1 MNVTHIIDELREKY
15 KDHEDYYTRVEIL
28 NDIKLNKKKSLW
40 YDIDISIVDG
50 VDDFFGIS
58 PFFIFVEKGLIVSL
72 PDEEFIESNCHPSF
86 KPFEKTRRGTYGGL
100 YCKHYIVHSLIP
112 QIKKTFF
119 SSSFNFKKIKSEYSK
134 SFDLNFF
141 NENKRSPIGK
151 FKYNNRGKYET
162 NVLFYS
168 FLLNSE
174 NENVLFPSHGIHGFH
189 SNRGMY
195 INELKYDDDK
205 KKFIYKVLTNYDFE
219 NFKIF
224 KPRIEGT
231 TKYELSK
238 FSVEDLTNKSFK
250 SSEFWKDFINEC
262 KEEFELKT
270 QSKEQSILYNKNE
283 LVSSID
289 DFILSF
295 DSDQNNK
302 IDIFEQ
308 DTGFNKLL
316 KKHQNKIIEIDK
328 NFIQNLIRL
337 DNYITKK
344 KSNTIKLFNL
354 IKRQL
359 KGYKKIELKSFE
371 NDKEKELKEE
381 IRFFKFSFEQSIQT
395 YRLLVLHSLSMIT
408 SIVKED
414 MITFY
419 KIYEELDKLG
429 IFNSSHENEV
439 EDRMKTIQSELNELI
454 NSTYDME
461 RNIVKRLDKLTYV
474 TENSFKKLNKSV
486 TTELKDINSTLKF
499 NNLLTSIQTYQTYKI
514 NKNTKSLRK

>member
-1 MNVTHIIDELREKY
+1 
-15 KDHEDYYTRVEIL
+15 
-28 NDIKLNKKKSLW
+28 
-40 YDIDISIVDG
+40 
-50 VDDFFGIS
+50 
-58 PFFIFVEKGLIVSL
+58 
-72 PDEEFIESNCHPSF
+72 
-86 KPFEKTRRGTYGGL
+86 
-100 YCKHYIVHSLIP
+100 
-112 QIKKTFF
+112 
-119 SSSFNFKKIKSEYSK
+119 
-134 SFDLNFF
+134 
-141 NENKRSPIGK
+141 
-151 FKYNNRGKYET
+151 
-162 NVLFYS
+162 
-168 FLLNSE
+168 
-174 NENVLFPSHGIHGFH
+174 
-189 SNRGMY
+189 
-195 INELKYDDDK
+195 
-205 KKFIYKVLTNYDFE
+205 
-219 NFKIF
+219 
-224 KPRIEGT
+224 
-231 TKYELSK
+231 
-238 FSVEDLTNKSFK
+238 
-250 SSEFWKDFINEC
+250 
-262 KEEFELKT
+262 
-270 QSKEQSILYNKNE
+270 
-283 LVSSID
+283 
-289 DFILSF
+289 
-295 DSDQNNK
+295 
-302 IDIFEQ
+302 
-308 DTGFNKLL
+308 TGFNKLL

-381 IRFFKFSFEQSIQT
+381 IQFFKFSFEQSIQT

-439 EDRMKTIQSELNELI
+439 EDRMKTIQSELSELI

>member
-1 MNVTHIIDELREKY
+1 MNVTHIIDELRKKY
-15 KDHEDYYTRVEIL
+15 KDHKDYWTRVEIL
-28 NDIKLNKKKSLW
+28 NDVKSKKRGSIW
-40 YDIDISIVDG
+40 YNIDMSIVEG

-58 PFFIFVEKGLIVSL
+58 PFFLFTQKGYITDTDL
-72 PDEEFIESNCHPSF
+72 PPSEEFIESNCHPSL
-86 KPFEKTRRGTYGGL
+86 KPIFEKVKRGTNGL
-100 YCKHYIVHSLIP
+100 YCKHYQVFSVIP
-112 QIKKTFF
+112 SFNKSFF
-119 SSSFNFKKIKSEYSK
+119 SSSFNYKTINSEDSNSFKLDFFSE
-134 SFDLNFF
+134 N
-141 NENKRSPIGK
+141 RRTPIGK
-151 FKYNNRGKYET
+151 IKYSNKGKYSMSII
-162 NVLFYS
+162 FYS

-174 NENVLFPSHGIHGFH
+174 NNSLLFPG
-189 SNRGMY
+189 SNPSMGLITKKGWNILNKLR
-195 INELKYDDDK
+195 YDNK
-205 KKFIYKVLTNYDFE
+205 KDEFVFEGYTNYDFK
-219 NFKIF
+219 NSK
-224 KPRIEGT
+224 
-231 TKYELSK
+231 KYEHPFSEYEFSE
-238 FSVEDLTNKSFK
+238 FSVEDLNKNFK
-250 SSEFWKDFINEC
+250 SSVFWKDFINKC

-270 QSKEQSILYNKNE
+270 QSKEESILSNKNE

-302 IDIFEQ
+302 IDMFEQ

-316 KKHQNKIIEIDK
+316 KKHQNKIIEVDK
-328 NFIQNLIRL
+328 KFIQNLIRL

-359 KGYKKIELKSFE
+359 NTYKKIELKSFE

-381 IRFFKFSFEQSIQT
+381 IQFFKFSFEQSIQT

-429 IFNSSHENEV
+429 IFNSSHENEI
-439 EDRMKTIQSELNELI
+439 EEGMKKIQLELNEII
-454 NSTYDME
+454 NSTYKME
-461 RNIVKRLDKLTYV
+461 RNIVNRLDKLTYV
-474 TENSFKKLNKSV
+474 TENSFKELNSSITNELKSV
-486 TTELKDINSTLKF
+486 NSSIKF

-514 NKNTKSLRK
+514 INGTN